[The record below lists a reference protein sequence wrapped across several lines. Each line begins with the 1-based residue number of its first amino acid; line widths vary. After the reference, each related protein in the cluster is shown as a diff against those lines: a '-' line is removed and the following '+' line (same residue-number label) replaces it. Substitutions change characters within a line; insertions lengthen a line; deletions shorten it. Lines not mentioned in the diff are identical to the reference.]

1 MSPSSS
7 ILQLK
12 TPGCEQNKQAEDN
25 SGRGKEDGFPG
36 TRVNEGTA
44 PRRGPRFSGC
54 GSLRPEP
61 QQARGTTA
69 PGRSLVPGRLQPGK
83 RGPRGG
89 KPVSVPTPCWPN
101 TSGKTAG
108 ASGFFTV
115 PQGGVQG

>member
-44 PRRGPRFSGC
+44 PRRGPPF
-54 GSLRPEP
+54 LRLREP
-61 QQARGTTA
+61 PARA
-69 PGRSLVPGRLQPGK
+69 PAGARNDSARQVPGPRPAAA
-83 RGPRGG
+83 REEGPRGG